1 MLAAIAPNGFVASL
15 LVPIF
20 FTFVILFS
28 GAPCHLSVAWF
39 RQLTS
44 SFLTGVLVPPAALP
58 YFCK

>member
-28 GAPCHLSVAWF
+28 GTPISL
-39 RQLTS
+39 RRGLN
-44 SFLTGVLVPPAALP
+44 
-58 YFCK
+58 

>member
-28 GAPCHLSVAWF
+28 GTPVASRKVF
-39 RQLTS
+39 VLT
-44 SFLTGVLVPPAALP
+44 
-58 YFCK
+58 